1 MVALGL
7 TPDEGLTP
15 AQLYGLLGALDGW
28 LVSEL
33 GEMPEPFDL
42 LVVGGAAVSLQW
54 DPARLTNDVDVI
66 SDMLPPVLWEGA
78 ASVAVHQKGV
88 RTDWLN
94 DAAKIG
100 ALSTEVDARPT
111 LMYEGRTLR
120 VYGAGARY
128 VLAMKL
134 VAGRAVDLGDMPTLL
149 DAAEF
154 ESLDD
159 ALSWTARAHPH
170 RQIPVAAQYILEEA
184 WEERMARSG
193 SRRPS
198 AAKNAGW
205 FSVRPATGATWG
217 WELVMQQPGG
227 ETLTGGPRHP
237 SMEAAL
243 DAAAFACSVL
253 DDHGSLRVGQ
263 WEQGG
268 ELDGRVPGEP
278 RPTLLPVPQADG
290 WVLQLTR
297 CGRRAGDNFPNLPD
311 PRRGLSSSAL
321 PPEGQQGGWCSGTA
335 GAATGTRVRGLCLSP
350 IGAQVPPLRPPAPE
364 VDPMLAM
371 KLSRS
376 GTLGVH
382 VRPNQRDNQ
391 GWEVTTTDPDGSPRQ
406 LSVRHPTVEE
416 AEHAR
421 DFLVRLVNV
430 HPRLHIPGSAQRSSE
445 SDVGSAAAP
454 PSGEPPTVGLYS
466 PDQGARW
473 YVQCQNPDGT
483 VDATSPPYPT
493 REAAANVLD
502 QLGRLSVVTSDSD
515 IGHRAVADPT
525 SSACPCSRKGW
536 RCGHIEPPAPEPPDR
551 GHGLSL

>member
-15 AQLYGLLGALDGW
+15 AQLYGLLGALDRW

-33 GEMPEPFDL
+33 GEIPEPFDL

-100 ALSTEVDARPT
+100 ALSAGVDARPT

-149 DAAEF
+149 EAAEF

-159 ALSWTARAHPH
+159 ALSWTARAHSH
-170 RQIPVAAQYILEEA
+170 RQIPVAAQYILEDA
-184 WEERMARSG
+184 WEERMARFG

-217 WELVMQQPGG
+217 WELVMKQPGG
-227 ETLTGGPRHP
+227 ETLTGAPRHP

-253 DDHGSLRVGQ
+253 DDHGSLRVEQ

-268 ELDGRVPGEP
+268 ELGGRVPGEP
-278 RPTLLPVPQADG
+278 RPTLLTVPQADG
-290 WVLQLTR
+290 WVLQLTGAGGER
-297 CGRRAGDNFPNLPD
+297 VTTSQTYPTHDEASAVQRFLQRVSRAAGAPA
-311 PRRGLSSSAL
+311 RRGPLQVRASAVCACRRS
-321 PPEGQQGGWCSGTA
+321 ERRC
-335 GAATGTRVRGLCLSP
+335 RHYD
-350 IGAQVPPLRPPAPE
+350 PPLR
-364 VDPMLAM
+364 
-371 KLSRS
+371 KS
-376 GTLGVH
+376 
-382 VRPNQRDNQ
+382 
-391 GWEVTTTDPDGSPRQ
+391 
-406 LSVRHPTVEE
+406 
-416 AEHAR
+416 
-421 DFLVRLVNV
+421 
-430 HPRLHIPGSAQRSSE
+430 
-445 SDVGSAAAP
+445 
-454 PSGEPPTVGLYS
+454 
-466 PDQGARW
+466 
-473 YVQCQNPDGT
+473 
-483 VDATSPPYPT
+483 T
-493 REAAANVLD
+493 RCW
-502 QLGRLSVVTSDSD
+502 
-515 IGHRAVADPT
+515 P
-525 SSACPCSRKGW
+525 
-536 RCGHIEPPAPEPPDR
+536 
-551 GHGLSL
+551 